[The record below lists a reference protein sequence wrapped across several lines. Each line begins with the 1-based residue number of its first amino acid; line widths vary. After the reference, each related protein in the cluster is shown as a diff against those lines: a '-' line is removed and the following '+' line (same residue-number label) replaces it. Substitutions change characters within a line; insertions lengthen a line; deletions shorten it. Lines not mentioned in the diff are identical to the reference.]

1 MIALRLDR
9 VTITYSGAPVFAD
22 LSWAVHDDR
31 VVGLI
36 GPNGSGKSTLLALMT
51 GDLHADGGTD
61 AGTVVRARGLSVG
74 LLPQEPRFAP
84 GHTVWEEALT
94 ASEALQEIEAQ
105 LHEIEARLGA
115 PAVYEDERRLASALA
130 QQEGLLS
137 EYEQMGGPAYEGRLR
152 ATLLSL
158 GFQARDLTLPVD
170 ALSGGQKKLLALAKL
185 MVVQPDLLLLDEPD
199 NHLDLSAK
207 AFLEQYIRGY
217 KGGVV
222 IISHD
227 RFLLDMV
234 ADEIVELDHGRLTA
248 YPGNYSEYAV
258 VKAHER
264 ARQQQ
269 QFQAQQKEI
278 RRLEQSAERLMTWGK
293 IYDNPKFSRRGQAIL
308 KRLEQMDRVEA
319 PPQERRRMGLELAGW
334 RGSDKVLEIRDLWK
348 AFENPAGG
356 EDIVLAGLDLLLWH
370 GERVGIVGPNGAGKS
385 VLLRLILGQE
395 ALTAGEIR
403 IGPSVRIG
411 VYAQQHETLNP
422 GLSLIET
429 MAKRANLPEYAAIPF
444 LGRFLFPYEQA
455 LKPVATLSGGE
466 KGRLQMALLM
476 LSGANLLLL
485 DEPTNNLDIPS
496 AEVLEEALESFE
508 GTVLVV
514 SHDRYLLDRIVQR
527 VVALEEGT
535 AASYAGGYSFY
546 EAERMR
552 KAQNSGES
560 LEPRRRSERL

>member
-9 VTITYSGAPVFAD
+9 VSITYSGAPVFSE
-22 LSWAVHDDR
+22 LSWALHDDR

-36 GPNGSGKSTLLALMT
+36 GPNGSGKSTLLALMH
-51 GDLHADGGTD
+51 GDLPTD
-61 AGTVVRARGLSVG
+61 TGTVVRARGLTVG
-74 LLPQEPRFAP
+74 LLPQEPRFLP
-84 GHTVWEEALT
+84 GSTVWDEALT
-94 ASEALQEIEAQ
+94 ASSALREIESQ
-105 LHEIEARLGA
+105 LHDIEARLGDA
-115 PAVYEDERRLASALA
+115 AVYGNEGRLASALA
-130 QQEGLLS
+130 RQEALLT
-137 EYEQMGGPAYEGRLR
+137 EYERMGGPAYEGRLR
-152 ATLLSL
+152 GTLLSL
-158 GFQARDLTLPVD
+158 GFRERDLSLPVD

-199 NHLDLSAK
+199 NHLDLPAK

-234 ADEIVELDHGRLTA
+234 VDEIIELDHGRLTA

-258 VKAHER
+258 ARAHQL

-308 KRLEQMDRVEA
+308 KRLDQMDRVDA
-319 PPQERRRMGLELAGW
+319 PPQDRRRMGLELAGW
-334 RGSDKVLEIRDLWK
+334 RGSDKVLEAHDLWK

-395 ALTAGEIR
+395 TPTAGEIR

-411 VYAQQHETLNP
+411 VYA
-422 GLSLIET
+422 
-429 MAKRANLPEYAAIPF
+429 
-444 LGRFLFPYEQA
+444 
-455 LKPVATLSGGE
+455 
-466 KGRLQMALLM
+466 
-476 LSGANLLLL
+476 
-485 DEPTNNLDIPS
+485 
-496 AEVLEEALESFE
+496 
-508 GTVLVV
+508 
-514 SHDRYLLDRIVQR
+514 
-527 VVALEEGT
+527 
-535 AASYAGGYSFY
+535 
-546 EAERMR
+546 
-552 KAQNSGES
+552 
-560 LEPRRRSERL
+560 